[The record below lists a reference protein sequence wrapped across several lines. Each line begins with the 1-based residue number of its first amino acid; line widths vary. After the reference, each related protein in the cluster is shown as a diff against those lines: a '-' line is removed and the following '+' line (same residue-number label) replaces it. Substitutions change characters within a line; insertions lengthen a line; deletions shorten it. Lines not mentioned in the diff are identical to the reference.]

1 MLKEFVS
8 QRPAF
13 GAFRGLCSVFGSVC
27 CPNGSVVSF
36 DSALPQEQGG
46 RRLFRFGSTAPRA
59 FDDDGG
65 RTLIVAG
72 SFDSTAPRAPRF
84 PYGLGRLAHVRMA

>member
-13 GAFRGLCSVFGSVC
+13 GAFLGLCSVFSSVC

-46 RRLFRFGSTAPRA
+46 RRLIVAGSFGSTAPRA
-59 FDDDGG
+59 FDD
-65 RTLIVAG
+65 AG
-72 SFDSTAPRAPRF
+72 CFDSTAPRAPRF
-84 PYGLGRLAHVRMA
+84 PYGLGRLAHVHMA